1 VNEKAE
7 ALKERTFTFGLRVV
21 RFCRTLRGSWEGR
34 ELSDQL
40 FRAGTRVGAN
50 HRSACRGRSYADFVA
65 KLGHVVEEADESLYW
80 LEMIQAA
87 DIVRSDE
94 LEGLLQ
100 EAKELWAIFNQSQMT
115 ARANQRRR
123 SL

>member
-1 VNEKAE
+1 MSS
-7 ALKERTFTFGLRVV
+7 R
-21 RFCRTLRGSWEGR
+21 
-34 ELSDQL
+34 
-40 FRAGTRVGAN
+40 
-50 HRSACRGRSYADFVA
+50 
-65 KLGHVVEEADESLYW
+65 EADESLYW